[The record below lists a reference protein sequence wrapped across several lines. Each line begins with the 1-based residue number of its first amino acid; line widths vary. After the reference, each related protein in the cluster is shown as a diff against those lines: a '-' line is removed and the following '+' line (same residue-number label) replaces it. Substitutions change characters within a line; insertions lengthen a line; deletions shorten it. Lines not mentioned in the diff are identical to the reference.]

1 MTSSIHFDDFLLTFE
16 RSLERVLSSAS
27 NSSSSPNDSSTG
39 TSGINHSEIE
49 NAIKELGAVLDEH
62 LPQQIVAISSGE
74 VSLTTEQVDRLKD
87 NLKQLEKLEIMAQS
101 RLAWVNSLGNEM
113 ADWVDK
119 LDGPR
124 KD

>member
-1 MTSSIHFDDFLLTFE
+1 MTPTIQFDDFLLTFE
-16 RSLERVLSSAS
+16 HSLERVLSSAS

-49 NAIKELGAVLDEH
+49 NTIKELGAVLDEH
-62 LPQQIVAISSGE
+62 LPQQIAAISSGE

>member
-1 MTSSIHFDDFLLTFE
+1 MTPGIHFDDFLLAFE
-16 RSLERVLSSAS
+16 LSLERVNSSAS
-27 NSSSSPNDSSTG
+27 NSTSSPTDSSTG
-39 TSGINHSEIE
+39 TSSINHYEIE

-62 LPQQIVAISSGE
+62 LPQQIAAISNGE
-74 VSLTTEQVDRLKD
+74 VSLTSEQVDRLKD
-87 NLKQLEKLEIMAQS
+87 NLKKLEKLEIMAQS

-119 LDGPR
+119 LNDSR

>member
-16 RSLERVLSSAS
+16 RSLERVFSSAS

-62 LPQQIVAISSGE
+62 LPQQISAISSGE

>member
-1 MTSSIHFDDFLLTFE
+1 MTPGIHFDDFLLAFE
-16 RSLERVLSSAS
+16 LSLERVLSSAS
-27 NSSSSPNDSSTG
+27 NPSLSPSDSSTG
-39 TSGINHSEIE
+39 TSGINHYEIE

-62 LPQQIVAISSGE
+62 LPQQIAAISNGE
-74 VSLTTEQVDRLKD
+74 VSLTSEQVDRLKD

-119 LDGPR
+119 LNYPR

>member
-1 MTSSIHFDDFLLTFE
+1 MTPSIQFDDFLLTFE

-49 NAIKELGAVLDEH
+49 NTIKELGAVLDEH
-62 LPQQIVAISSGE
+62 LPQQIAAISSGE
-74 VSLTTEQVDRLKD
+74 VSLTTEQIDRLKS

-101 RLAWVNSLGNEM
+101 RLAWVNSLGTEM

-119 LDGPR
+119 LDSPR

>member
-1 MTSSIHFDDFLLTFE
+1 MTPGIHFDDFLLTFE

-27 NSSSSPNDSSTG
+27 NSSSSPKDSSTG
-39 TSGINHSEIE
+39 TSGINHSETE

-62 LPQQIVAISSGE
+62 LPQQIAAISSGE

>member
-16 RSLERVLSSAS
+16 RSLERVFSAAS

-62 LPQQIVAISSGE
+62 LPQQIAAISSGE
-74 VSLTTEQVDRLKD
+74 GSLTTEQADRLKD
-87 NLKQLEKLEIMAQS
+87 TLKQLEKLEIMAQS